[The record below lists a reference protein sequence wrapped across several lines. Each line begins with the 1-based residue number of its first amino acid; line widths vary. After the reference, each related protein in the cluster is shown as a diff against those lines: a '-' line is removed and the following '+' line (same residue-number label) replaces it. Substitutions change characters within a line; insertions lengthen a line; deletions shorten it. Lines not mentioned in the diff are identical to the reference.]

1 MAHNTIYFENPL
13 TGKMK
18 EAPVGFSWTSAFFG
32 PFPMLFRGAW
42 KWLAIT
48 FLLALFTWG
57 LSGIVFMFIINKIY
71 IKDLINDG
79 YKAKGVENG
88 TLDEISMKLGL
99 KIPSLGGAAPNFG
112 DRTPA

>member
-1 MAHNTIYFENPL
+1 MANNTIFFENPL

-48 FLLALFTWG
+48 LVLALITWG
-57 LSGIVFMFIINKIY
+57 LSGIVFMFIINKLY
-71 IKDLINDG
+71 IKDLISDG
-79 YKAKGVENG
+79 YKARNVEKGTIEE
-88 TLDEISMKLGL
+88 LSMKFGF
-99 KIPSLGGAAPNFG
+99 KIPTLGGTGPKFG
-112 DRTPA
+112 E